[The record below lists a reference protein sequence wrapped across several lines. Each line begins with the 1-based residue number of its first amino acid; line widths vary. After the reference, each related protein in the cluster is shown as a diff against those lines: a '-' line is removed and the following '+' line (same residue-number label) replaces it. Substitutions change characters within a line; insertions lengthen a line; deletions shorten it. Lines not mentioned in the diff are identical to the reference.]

1 MLSARALH
9 TATALAIGIVLIAGG
24 YDASASSLNS
34 AELYDP
40 ITGLFEATGSMASER
55 VAAEAVRLR
64 GGSILIVGGQD
75 TNGAAIASV
84 ELYDP
89 ITGLFSP
96 TGPLQTAR
104 LNPTVTRLKDGRV
117 LVAGGYGGA
126 SGDVPLAT
134 AEIYDPE
141 SGRFKETDAMS
152 TARRN
157 ATSSRL
163 RDGSILVAGGYNGE
177 AVNAP
182 EIFNP
187 RTERFTRADEMS
199 SARRYPTATLL
210 PGGEVWLAGGFATAK
225 GNPLNSS
232 ERFQSSGWSW
242 LKGAGR
248 FVTSGNMATARGRHT
263 ATRLG
268 QKSVLIAGGLD
279 GVKPLA
285 SAELYDIASQTFSTT
300 SSMQTPRYRHTA
312 TPLPNGMVLI
322 AGGADESVA
331 LATAELFDPNTQQ
344 NGWPGGAMIL
354 SKSALMQI

>member
-1 MLSARALH
+1 M
-9 TATALAIGIVLIAGG
+9 
-24 YDASASSLNS
+24 N
-34 AELYDP
+34 
-40 ITGLFEATGSMASER
+40 
-55 VAAEAVRLR
+55 
-64 GGSILIVGGQD
+64 
-75 TNGAAIASV
+75 
-84 ELYDP
+84 
-89 ITGLFSP
+89 
-96 TGPLQTAR
+96 
-104 LNPTVTRLKDGRV
+104 
-117 LVAGGYGGA
+117 
-126 SGDVPLAT
+126 
-134 AEIYDPE
+134 
-141 SGRFKETDAMS
+141 

-157 ATSSRL
+157 ATATRL
-163 RDGSILVAGGYNGE
+163 RDGTILVAGGYNGE

-187 RTERFTRADEMS
+187 STERFTRADEMS

-300 SSMQTPRYRHTA
+300 SRMQTPRYRHTA

-322 AGGADESVA
+322 AGGADENGA
-331 LATAELFDPNTQQ
+331 LASAELFNPNTQQ

-354 SKSALMQI
+354 STSALMQI